1 MNQLELAQQQAR
13 EFAENMDPVKNRE
26 REIENMYN
34 DFMNNAEK
42 DTVMT
47 LSEFKRYEVLYSQA
61 TRERMTSSQATEE
74 ERQRIVALS
83 EEFYR
88 RINTQ
93 RPLHVVDDY
102 TGREVFPPLPPIFR
116 RLNNL
121 STAEDADITEIFARV
136 SEQDETSNPMAYAR
150 KQAATDNL
158 YRQFVSKQSPEELD
172 KDIVNFDSMARKFHE
187 EYLHDSPTVTTS
199 EKHQEQSVQQ
209 SSAVEADDEYLDFD
223 E

>member
-61 TRERMTSSQATEE
+61 TKERMLSNQATEE

-88 RINTQ
+88 R
-93 RPLHVVDDY
+93 
-102 TGREVFPPLPPIFR
+102 
-116 RLNNL
+116 
-121 STAEDADITEIFARV
+121 
-136 SEQDETSNPMAYAR
+136 
-150 KQAATDNL
+150 
-158 YRQFVSKQSPEELD
+158 
-172 KDIVNFDSMARKFHE
+172 
-187 EYLHDSPTVTTS
+187 
-199 EKHQEQSVQQ
+199 
-209 SSAVEADDEYLDFD
+209 
-223 E
+223 